1 MSKTISG
8 KQNIL
13 TSRYGDYVVVTVE
26 GSSDSVDAFLL
37 TVDGSSDSVDAFL
50 PLGKEYAEQFGITS
64 PLVQVTP
71 LRPASGLYL
80 VTVTKTR

>member
-13 TSRYGDYVVVTVE
+13 TSRFGDYVVI
-26 GSSDSVDAFLL
+26 